1 MITTSPAKN
10 ALRLSTLLPL
20 MPDMRRNESFS
31 FIVRAGEFS
40 NNKVEV
46 KVTAGDFELSTRVNN
61 LIIDNHHGSW
71 HSEVTLDA
79 NQTYYVVCVGSRC
92 MQAGF
97 CKTEDDVRACAAR
110 YLAGKRKIT
119 PPGTARRLRE
129 SKERAKLLANV
140 PKELTNAIAEVM
152 EANSKAIEQYRAG
165 NEKAVNA
172 LVGQVM
178 RKHKTDAAVIKQ
190 LLIQFM
196 S

>member
-1 MITTSPAKN
+1 MTANFKYWSEELSFIAGVLGSYLQGISKEAFAK
-10 ALRLSTLLPL
+10 
-20 MPDMRRNESFS
+20 RNE
-31 FIVRAGEFS
+31 VA
-40 NNKVEV
+40 
-46 KVTAGDFELSTRVNN
+46 
-61 LIIDNHHGSW
+61 H
-71 HSEVTLDA
+71 
-79 NQTYYVVCVGSRC
+79 YVDRC
-92 MQAGF
+92 AAAGF

-119 PPGTARRLRE
+119 SPGTARRLRE

-140 PKELTNAIAEVM
+140 PKELTNAIAEVI

>member
-1 MITTSPAKN
+1 MQPTRNVFWTAE
-10 ALRLSTLLPL
+10 LSFIAGVLGSYLQGVSN
-20 MPDMRRNESFS
+20 DAFAIRNE
-31 FIVRAGEFS
+31 VA
-40 NNKVEV
+40 
-46 KVTAGDFELSTRVNN
+46 
-61 LIIDNHHGSW
+61 
-71 HSEVTLDA
+71 
-79 NQTYYVVCVGSRC
+79 YYVDRC
-92 MQAGF
+92 MAAGF
-97 CKTEDDVRACAAR
+97 CKSEDDIRACAGR

-152 EANSKAIEQYRAG
+152 EVNSKAIEQYRAG

-196 S
+196 T

>member
-1 MITTSPAKN
+1 MTNTFKYWSEE
-10 ALRLSTLLPL
+10 L
-20 MPDMRRNESFS
+20 S
-31 FIVRAGEFS
+31 FIAG
-40 NNKVEV
+40 VL
-46 KVTAGDFELSTRVNN
+46 TGYLSG
-61 LIIDNHHGSW
+61 IS
-71 HSEVTLDA
+71 SEAFADRHNVAD
-79 NQTYYVVCVGSRC
+79 YVSRC

-152 EANSKAIEQYRAG
+152 EVNSKAIEQYRAG

-178 RKHKTDAAVIKQ
+178 RKHKTDVAVIKQ

-196 S
+196 T

>member
-1 MITTSPAKN
+1 
-10 ALRLSTLLPL
+10 
-20 MPDMRRNESFS
+20 
-31 FIVRAGEFS
+31 
-40 NNKVEV
+40 
-46 KVTAGDFELSTRVNN
+46 
-61 LIIDNHHGSW
+61 
-71 HSEVTLDA
+71 
-79 NQTYYVVCVGSRC
+79 